1 MFVCASGITELKGLN
16 SKLQRPEKKRRDG
29 LKEDVLLLL
38 MFQHDVKG
46 EGSHRE
52 NKCCERKAER
62 ESQRDETC
70 EREGGGEG
78 GDGEEALKQTKRRK
92 NPARLLFKSSSFIV
106 L

>member
-1 MFVCASGITELKGLN
+1 MCASGITELKGLN

-52 NKCCERKAER
+52 NKRCERKAER

-92 NPARLLFKSSSFIV
+92 NPARLLFKSSSFI
-106 L
+106 LL

>member
-52 NKCCERKAER
+52 NKRCERKAER

-92 NPARLLFKSSSFIV
+92 NPARLLFKSSSFI
-106 L
+106 LL

>member
-1 MFVCASGITELKGLN
+1 
-16 SKLQRPEKKRRDG
+16 
-29 LKEDVLLLL
+29 

-52 NKCCERKAER
+52 NKRCERKAER

-106 L
+106 LQGFKFKYV

>member
-1 MFVCASGITELKGLN
+1 
-16 SKLQRPEKKRRDG
+16 
-29 LKEDVLLLL
+29 

-52 NKCCERKAER
+52 NKCWERKAER

>member
-1 MFVCASGITELKGLN
+1 MCASGITELKGLN

-52 NKCCERKAER
+52 NKRCERKAER

>member
-1 MFVCASGITELKGLN
+1 M
-16 SKLQRPEKKRRDG
+16 
-29 LKEDVLLLL
+29 LLLL

-52 NKCCERKAER
+52 NKRCERKAER

-70 EREGGGEG
+70 EREGGGGG